1 MTDYLEQKIK
11 EKRDAIRSDAFLA
24 KKQFDNE
31 KGAFEDIDANDNF
44 DDYIPEV
51 AALRHEIKLIIG
63 LLEESKFDEVVHLI
77 SNPIRLM
84 GINLIIGLFRG
95 LGFAIA
101 LIIIGLL
108 ILTSFY
114 DVVFIG

>member
-24 KKQFDNE
+24 KKQFDNQ
-31 KGAFEDIDANDNF
+31 KGEFDDIEASGSY

-51 AALRHEIKLIIG
+51 AELRHEIKLIIG
-63 LLEESKFDEVVHLI
+63 LLEESKLDEAVHLV

-95 LGFAIA
+95 LGFALAIV
-101 LIIIGLL
+101 IIGLI
-108 ILTSFY
+108 ILTSFS
-114 DVVFIG
+114 DVIFIG